1 MNRATRGTITY
12 FQQHV
17 CPESPEQT
25 LRAASVLRK
34 KEISVNRI
42 RGWTIVGALALMAG
56 GAWGQTA
63 RQESKAMQE
72 LARANL
78 AEIATGKLAAG
89 KAQGEEVRKF
99 AQQMVDEHL
108 RQFGELQ
115 KLARAKGIELPKDA
129 GEKRLLGTKK
139 LEAAAAEEFDRLYLE
154 QMVGNHQKVL
164 KLAQTAAK
172 RAQDPELKAAAQEL
186 VPQIRNQLEMAQRV
200 SAHAAAR

>member
-1 MNRATRGTITY
+1 MHRAKRGAITY

-25 LRAASVLRK
+25 LRDASVL
-34 KEISVNRI
+34 KEVSVNRV
-42 RGWTIVGALALMAG
+42 RACTIVGALALMAG

-63 RQESKAMQE
+63 RQEAKAMQE

-78 AEIATGKLAAG
+78 AEIATGKLATG
-89 KAQGEEVRKF
+89 KAQSEEVRKF

-115 KLARAKGIELPKDA
+115 KLARTKGIALPKDA
-129 GEKRLLGTKK
+129 GEKRLQGTKK
-139 LEAAAAEEFDRLYLE
+139 LESAAAEEFDRLYLD

-172 RAQDPELKAAAQEL
+172 RAQDPDLKAAAQEL
-186 VPQIRNQLEMAQRV
+186 VPQIRNQLETAQRV

>member
-1 MNRATRGTITY
+1 MNR
-12 FQQHV
+12 
-17 CPESPEQT
+17 
-25 LRAASVLRK
+25 LRA
-34 KEISVNRI
+34 
-42 RGWTIVGALALMAG
+42 WTMVAGLALMAG

-63 RQESKAMQE
+63 RQEAKAVQE

-89 KAQGEEVRKF
+89 KAQDEEVRKF
-99 AQQMVDEHL
+99 AHRMVDEHS

-115 KLARAKGIELPKDA
+115 KLARAKGIELPKEA
-129 GEKRLLGTKK
+129 GEKRLQGTKK

-154 QMVGNHQKVL
+154 QLVGNHQKVL

-172 RAQDPELKAAAQEL
+172 RAQDPDLKAAAQEL

-200 SAHAAAR
+200 STHAAAR